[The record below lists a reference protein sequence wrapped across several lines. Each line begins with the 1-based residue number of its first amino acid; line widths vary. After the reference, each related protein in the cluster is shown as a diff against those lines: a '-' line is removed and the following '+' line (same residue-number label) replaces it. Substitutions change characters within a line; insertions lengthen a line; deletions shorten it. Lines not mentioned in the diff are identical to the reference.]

1 VGRAIELRKTQNQDA
16 DSLLIGGRQHGCFA
30 IIASEQSVLR
40 SSKNPRTLRNN
51 MHENRETSEAPRAE
65 RERGR
70 SAKAQNHTADAHA
83 PEESD
88 RAITGE
94 IRF

>member
-40 SSKNPRTLRNN
+40 SLRT
-51 MHENRETSEAPRAE
+51 RA
-65 RERGR
+65 R
-70 SAKAQNHTADAHA
+70 
-83 PEESD
+83 
-88 RAITGE
+88 
-94 IRF
+94 